1 MLNSRP
7 QPYAP
12 TPYSYNPSLTAS
24 IPLDEELKLSTNNQ
38 EREVYDNLAEIY
50 SVIVTLEALEK
61 AYIRDSLKEN
71 EYTEACDRLLKQYK
85 AILADEN
92 VARHFGDLETFK
104 RDWEVECPRATERLR
119 IGLPA
124 TVERGSS
131 QAAATSNG
139 SHGSGVT
146 SAALFDAAETFITF
160 IDAVKLEWLAKD
172 TLHPLLGEVIKSV
185 NKVTEKDFE
194 GRGKIVQWLI
204 TLNGMKATEELN
216 KEQAREL
223 MFDMT
228 EAYNGF
234 RETMK

>member
-104 RDWEVECPRATERLR
+104 RDWEVRY
-119 IGLPA
+119 
-124 TVERGSS
+124 
-131 QAAATSNG
+131 
-139 SHGSGVT
+139 
-146 SAALFDAAETFITF
+146 
-160 IDAVKLEWLAKD
+160 
-172 TLHPLLGEVIKSV
+172 LHPLLESV
-185 NKVTEKDFE
+185 RYCSACALTDHFHL
-194 GRGKIVQWLI
+194 GRVS
-204 TLNGMKATEELN
+204 
-216 KEQAREL
+216 
-223 MFDMT
+223 
-228 EAYNGF
+228 
-234 RETMK
+234 